1 MSIFKR
7 GSVYWYHFVF
17 NGQHVQQS
25 TKQGNPRVARQIEAA
40 YRTAL
45 AKGEVGITER
55 KKIPAFKAALAD
67 FLGWSEREHQAHPA
81 TYRRYVTSSV
91 ALLRYFKD
99 MSLDKITPDE
109 VERFKTVRLSQC
121 RTVRGKDKRRV
132 TDKKI
137 QPATVNREL
146 ACLRAMFNHAIK
158 ADVPLRNPIGKT
170 AAKALR
176 EDNEQT
182 RVLTYDEQEKYLAKA
197 TPMLRDVATLML
209 ETGARPEEV
218 YRIEPKNVHLA
229 ENYWFNPHGKTK
241 AAKRRIKLTATARG
255 ILAGRM
261 VDCGAFL
268 FPCETDATRP
278 VPKVNNAHDRA
289 VKNSKIAPCRL
300 YDCRHTWA
308 TRAVEAGIDLV
319 TLAAMLGHAKINM
332 VLRYAHPTQEHQTKA
347 MDKMEQFVSEQ
358 KIAHAERMAPQTSFA
373 VQ

>member
-1 MSIFKR
+1 
-7 GSVYWYHFVF
+7 
-17 NGQHVQQS
+17 
-25 TKQGNPRVARQIEAA
+25 
-40 YRTAL
+40 
-45 AKGEVGITER
+45 
-55 KKIPAFKAALAD
+55 
-67 FLGWSEREHQAHPA
+67 
-81 TYRRYVTSSV
+81 
-91 ALLRYFKD
+91 
-99 MSLDKITPDE
+99 
-109 VERFKTVRLSQC
+109 
-121 RTVRGKDKRRV
+121 V